1 MESSQRPDH
10 PLLAARTGNLR
21 RRRAANRTMETSA
34 WIAAVLA
41 VAVLVLVIGSVAVKG
56 LSSISLNFLTQNA
69 DPNSI
74 EATGGIANALVGT
87 GIMVGLATLMA
98 VPVGI
103 LTAIYTNEFAGSRSA
118 STIRYFLDVLN
129 GVPTIV
135 TGIFIF
141 GLIVTAQGHQSGWA
155 GAIALAIVMLPLVAR
170 SCQEVLALVPG
181 SVKEAGLALGAS
193 RLADDDLGRRPYG
206 AERDDHRRA
215 ACGCARA
222 GRDGAAAVR
231 ELDLR
236 DQPIHRSLAGSSQRA
251 TRHLPV
257 LGIPHACEARS
268 GLGGRVGVDRRRPV
282 DQHRREG
289 PFGSDEA
296 STGGGTLIM
305 ENGSKGSAS
314 HELST
319 E

>member
-1 MESSQRPDH
+1 MEPTQRPDH

-21 RRRAANRTMETSA
+21 RRRAINRGMEISA
-34 WIAAVLA
+34 WTAAVLA
-41 VAVLVLVIGSVAVKG
+41 VAVLVLVIASVAVKG
-56 LSSISLNFLTQNA
+56 LSSISFDFLTQNA

-141 GLIVTAQGHQSGWA
+141 GLLVVGDQQSGYA
-155 GAIALAIVMLPLVAR
+155 GAVALAIVMLPLVAR

-193 RLADDDLGRRPYG
+193 RWRTTVSVVVPTALSGMITGALLAV
-206 AERDDHRRA
+206 
-215 ACGCARA
+215 ARA
-222 GRDGAAAVR
+222 LGETAPLLFVAAIFPPTMVTDPSQALPSIPVIIFQFSESPTPAKHDQAWAAALVLIAVVLLISIAARLLSARMRRRLGAAR
-231 ELDLR
+231 
-236 DQPIHRSLAGSSQRA
+236 
-251 TRHLPV
+251 
-257 LGIPHACEARS
+257 
-268 GLGGRVGVDRRRPV
+268 
-282 DQHRREG
+282 
-289 PFGSDEA
+289 
-296 STGGGTLIM
+296 
-305 ENGSKGSAS
+305 
-314 HELST
+314 
-319 E
+319 

>member
-193 RLADDDLGRRPYG
+193 RWRTTISVVVPTALSGMITGALLAV
-206 AERDDHRRA
+206 
-215 ACGCARA
+215 ARA
-222 GRDGAAAVR
+222 LGETAPLLFVSSIFATNLSTDPSQALPSVPLVIFQFSESPTPAKHDQAWAAALVLIVVVLLISIVARVLSARMRRRLGAAR
-231 ELDLR
+231 
-236 DQPIHRSLAGSSQRA
+236 
-251 TRHLPV
+251 
-257 LGIPHACEARS
+257 
-268 GLGGRVGVDRRRPV
+268 
-282 DQHRREG
+282 
-289 PFGSDEA
+289 
-296 STGGGTLIM
+296 
-305 ENGSKGSAS
+305 
-314 HELST
+314 
-319 E
+319 

>member
-1 MESSQRPDH
+1 MESSQRLDH

-193 RLADDDLGRRPYG
+193 RWRTTVSVVVPTALSGMITGALLAV
-206 AERDDHRRA
+206 
-215 ACGCARA
+215 ARA
-222 GRDGAAAVR
+222 LGETAPLLFVSSIFATNLSTDPSQALPSVPLVIFQFSESPTPAKHDQAWAAALVLIVVVLLISIVARVLSARMRRRLGAAR
-231 ELDLR
+231 
-236 DQPIHRSLAGSSQRA
+236 
-251 TRHLPV
+251 
-257 LGIPHACEARS
+257 
-268 GLGGRVGVDRRRPV
+268 
-282 DQHRREG
+282 
-289 PFGSDEA
+289 
-296 STGGGTLIM
+296 
-305 ENGSKGSAS
+305 
-314 HELST
+314 
-319 E
+319 